1 MQKTLVSFLCFL
13 LFNATACNNVSKKA
27 ALPLRAADNKQQS
40 FFPVTHFILGQLNEI
55 DSMPVTPLKLITINS
70 KTDSIWMTRKDIRIF
85 AEPFLHPFIDSA
97 NLQNWFAEKSF
108 MDQTINAITLSYD
121 PVKTLP
127 DSMQL
132 THWDVYINPQK
143 NAVDRIYITKQK
155 DGNGMIISRQL
166 TWKANK
172 WCSIRTITQQN
183 TAAPKVSEEK
193 LVWNF
198 DEE

>member
-1 MQKTLVSFLCFL
+1 
-13 LFNATACNNVSKKA
+13 
-27 ALPLRAADNKQQS
+27 
-40 FFPVTHFILGQLNEI
+40 
-55 DSMPVTPLKLITINS
+55 MPVTPLKLITINS